1 MSRDP
6 GPMRVCVVTLG
17 CKVNQY
23 ESRALEEELRSRGHV
38 LVPFGEPADVVVVNS
53 CTVTHRSDRDT
64 RAWVRRARRANP
76 GIRVVVTGCYAQ
88 VDPEALREMGVD
100 AVVGTGEKP
109 VIPRLL
115 EEGAGGVLVG
125 DPSRARELRPA
136 PVSRF
141 GGRSRA
147 YLKVQ
152 DGCEAFCAYCIVPYA
167 RGPSRSLPLE
177 HVRAGLDRLREVG
190 YREVVLTG
198 VHLGLWGRDL
208 VPPRPFEDLLDAAE
222 GAGIPRVRL
231 SSLEPNEISDGVI
244 GRIARPGAL
253 CPHLHVPLQSG
264 SDRVL
269 RAMGRPYTVAEFRR
283 RLEAAA
289 RAVPGV
295 CLGLDVIV
303 GFPGESPEDFE
314 ATRELLEGLPVAY
327 LHVFPFSPRRGTPAA
342 ERPDR
347 VPADEIRRR
356 ARVLRELSERKRR
369 EFHGAQVGLRLPALP
384 EGEPRGGVLR
394 LRTRNYV
401 PVRVPWA
408 GPAPRD
414 EVTVLL
420 ERVREGWVDARP
432 VPEEECHGD
441 AAP

>member
-1 MSRDP
+1 MSGEP

-23 ESRALEEELRSRGHV
+23 ESRALEEELRRRGHV
-38 LVPFGEPADVVVVNS
+38 LVPFGEPTDVVVVNS

-64 RAWVRRARRANP
+64 RALVRRARRANP
-76 GIRVVVTGCYAQ
+76 GARVVVTGCYAQ
-88 VDPEALREMGVD
+88 VDPGALRELGVD

-109 VIPRLL
+109 LIPRLL
-115 EEGAGGVLVG
+115 EEGTRGVLVG
-125 DPSRARELRPA
+125 DPGRARELRPA

-152 DGCEAFCAYCIVPYA
+152 DGCEAFCAYCIVPHA
-167 RGPSRSLPLE
+167 RGPSRSLPLHE
-177 HVRAGLDRLREVG
+177 VRAGLDRLRDAG

-208 VPPRPFEDLLDAAE
+208 APPRPFEHLLDAAE
-222 GAGIPRVRL
+222 AAGIPRVRL
-231 SSLEPNEISDGVI
+231 SSLEPNEVSDGVI
-244 GRIARPGAL
+244 RRMARAGAL

-269 RAMGRPYTVAEFRR
+269 RAMGRPYAAAEFRER
-283 RLEAAA
+283 VESVA

-295 CLGLDVIV
+295 CLGIDVIV
-303 GFPGESPEDFE
+303 GFPGEGPEDFG
-314 ATRELLEGLPVAY
+314 ATRDLLEELPVAY

-356 ARVLRELSERKRR
+356 ARVLRELSERKRLG
-369 EFHGAQVGLRLPALP
+369 FHRAQVGRRLAALP

-401 PVRVPWA
+401 PVRVAWA
-408 GPAPRD
+408 GPAPRG

-420 ERVREGWVDARP
+420 ERVREGWVEARP

-441 AAP
+441 SAP